1 MKDPVLK
8 SSSKTMSFSRCCH
21 CLFGKSM
28 KYIYKV
34 IKIINEVSN
43 VGGWE
48 NQYREINCIIGY
60 NE

>member
-1 MKDPVLK
+1 
-8 SSSKTMSFSRCCH
+8 
-21 CLFGKSM
+21 M